1 MNAVEVLLAD
11 DDSCLRTLV
20 AERIREVVGPLT
32 LLEAG
37 DGFEAVGIAAERR
50 PRLAL
55 LDVAMPRLDGIDAA
69 VALRERDPSVRV
81 ALHTADAAAHRGRAA
96 EHGLTLFDKLDL
108 EETIEWLRE
117 AAAAA
122 RGAV

>member
-1 MNAVEVLLAD
+1 MSAVEVLLAD
-11 DDSCLRTLV
+11 DDRSLRTLV
-20 AERIREVVGPLT
+20 AERIREDLGPLT
-32 LLEAG
+32 LLEAR
-37 DGFEAVGIAAERR
+37 DGVEAVGIGVERR

-55 LDVAMPRLDGIDAA
+55 LDVSMPRLDGIEAA
-69 VALRERDPSVRV
+69 VALRRRDPSVQV
-81 ALHTADAAAHRGRAA
+81 ALHTADAAAHRARAA

-122 RGAV
+122 RPAV